1 MQSKFAKEDSNC
13 KARIDLLT
21 IAFIGK
27 TGAGKTTL
35 MNAMARKILG
45 EQAARAQVES

>member
-1 MQSKFAKEDSNC
+1 MQSNSNR
-13 KARIDLLT
+13 KVRIDLLT

-27 TGAGKTTL
+27 TGAGKTAL

-45 EQAARAQVES
+45 EQAGRAQLES